1 MFTESGH
8 ATTSKDVSGKVSW
21 QSSNPQVATIS
32 ASGLAT
38 AIAAGTATITGTM
51 QGDFGT
57 VSASSNVTVVG
68 GGASTQRVLT
78 QLAVTPITQTIA
90 GGGGTAQLIAIGTYS
105 SDTPATENLTI
116 QAAWQS
122 SDATVAR

>member
-1 MFTESGH
+1 MFTGSGH

-38 AIAAGTATITGTM
+38 AIAAGTATITGTK

-57 VSASSNVTVVG
+57 LSATSNVTVVG
-68 GGASTQRVLT
+68 GCASTQRVLT

-90 GGGGTAQLIAIGTYS
+90 AAGGTAQLIAIGTYS
-105 SDTPATENLTI
+105 SGTPATENLTN
-116 QAAWQS
+116 QATWQS